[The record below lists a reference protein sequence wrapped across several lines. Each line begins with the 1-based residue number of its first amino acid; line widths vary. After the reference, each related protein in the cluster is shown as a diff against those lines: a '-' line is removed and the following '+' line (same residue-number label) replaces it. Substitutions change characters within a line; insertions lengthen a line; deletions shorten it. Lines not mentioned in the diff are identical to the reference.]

1 MKSLPVVD
9 RMKMRPAPKA
19 VLHETDEPRTHKH
32 EIEERLE
39 NLQQRITR
47 IRCLVEA
54 DQNCL
59 DIVKET
65 NQAQAKLKQL
75 ALLMVSNRMESCL
88 SSLSFPEKERD
99 KLIEEITHALSGF
112 NRNRR

>member
-1 MKSLPVVD
+1 MVE
-9 RMKMRPAPKA
+9 RMKMRPAPKT
-19 VLHETDEPRTHKH
+19 VLQEPDKPRTHRH

-39 NLQQRITR
+39 NLQQTVTR

-75 ALLMVSNRMESCL
+75 ALLMVSDRMESCL
-88 SSLSFPEKERD
+88 SSLFFPEKEGD
-99 KLIEEITHALSGF
+99 KLIEEIMRALSGF
-112 NRNRR
+112 NRNRP

>member
-1 MKSLPVVD
+1 
-9 RMKMRPAPKA
+9 MKMRPAPKA
-19 VLHETDEPRTHKH
+19 VLQGTDKPRTHKH

-39 NLQQRITR
+39 NLHQRIIQ

-54 DQNCL
+54 DQNYL

-65 NQAQAKLKQL
+65 NQVQAKLKQV
-75 ALLMVSNRMESCL
+75 ALLMVSDRMESSL

-99 KLIEEITHALSGF
+99 KLIDEIIHALPGF
-112 NRNRR
+112 NRNRSLKVRKRI